1 MELTLR
7 CETCG
12 NRFVGGLG
20 ASWLWSAWHDETHKR
35 ERKAAEARRGYI
47 RARARRAFGWRGMR

>member
-12 NRFVGGLG
+12 DRFVGGLG
-20 ASWLWSAWHDETHKR
+20 ASWLWSNWHDVMHKR
-35 ERKAAEARRGYI
+35 EHEAAEAKRRYVA
-47 RARARRAFGWRGMR
+47 RRARRAFGWRGMR